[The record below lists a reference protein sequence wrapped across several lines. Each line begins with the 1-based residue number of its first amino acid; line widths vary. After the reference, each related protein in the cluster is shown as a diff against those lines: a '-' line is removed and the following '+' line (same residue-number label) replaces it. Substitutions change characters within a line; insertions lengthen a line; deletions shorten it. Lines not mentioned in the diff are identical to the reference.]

1 MSRLRYCHGGAVGD
15 GLCLT
20 GDVTTNE
27 VATCDMGSCCDFDW
41 SGWTGCC
48 RNTANQNVR
57 LRFRGGCEGTTQ
69 PQEVSKPCD
78 VSGMVAQD
86 SCLVVIQNSLELGI
100 IGTGYN
106 MTYVIN
112 PDEYVNFQNQILQGQ
127 TLGHEDRAATSHSL
141 NVVNTMWSSTDW
153 SFTDPSAPQINEF
166 GWSSADL
173 AAATHQSSS
182 FQMMFDGHWIHGDQ
196 LDTNYIDGRIVQGK
210 IINGHFVEGRFVTK
224 FDSNQQSVYQFVAG
238 RNLGSN
244 GFEEGKY
251 DDQDIFI
258 PGEWRQGIFY
268 PDE

>member
-1 MSRLRYCHGGAVGD
+1 MNRLRYCHGGSVGD

-20 GDVTTNE
+20 GDVTTSE

-48 RNTANQNVR
+48 RDTANQNVR
-57 LRFRGGCEGTTQ
+57 LRFRGGCEGSSQ

-78 VSGMVAQD
+78 VSGAAQD
-86 SCLVVIQNSLELGI
+86 SCLVVIQNSLQLGI

-112 PDEYVNFQNQILQGQ
+112 PDEYINFQNQVLQGQ
-127 TLGHEDRAATSHSL
+127 TLGHADKTATTHSL
-141 NVVNTMWSSTDW
+141 NVNENTMWSSTDW
-153 SFTDPSAPQINEF
+153 STNSATAPQINEF

-173 AAATHQSSS
+173 MAATHQTAS
-182 FQMMFDGHWIHGDQ
+182 FQMIFDGQWIYGDE

-210 IINGHFVEGRFVTK
+210 IINAQFVEGRFVTK
-224 FDSNQQSVYQFVAG
+224 YDMNGMSVYQFVAG
-238 RNLGSN
+238 ILGPN

-251 DDQDIFI
+251 INDIFVQ
-258 PGEWRQGIFY
+258 GEWNEGSFTA
-268 PDE
+268 E